1 MTQPPPYGPP
11 PPEPP
16 NWQPPQAPPPQAP
29 PPYAPPGYAPP
40 PNWPP
45 AQYQPAF
52 GSPGL
57 PPRKSR
63 ALPVVVAVVLAIVVL
78 SVAVLVPVLLTRG
91 DDDVAVARSDP
102 DGSGVDTSNLSAV
115 QEFEGLTNQHLA
127 LGESKDY
134 PQSPSVGGDHAPVW
148 LECGVYDEPVPEVN
162 VVHDLEHGTTW
173 LTYREDLV
181 DEDGVD
187 ELAGVLPPN
196 GILSPYPEQDA
207 PVVITVWGRQLELT
221 GPEDPRIKLFITK
234 FAAGDT
240 APEPF
245 ASCHGGVDPDDILDS
260 GGTAA

>member
-1 MTQPPPYGPP
+1 MTEPPYGPP

-16 NWQPPQAPPPQAP
+16 IWPPPQ
-29 PPYAPPGYAPP
+29 YAPPNYGPPQQPPPPHAPP

-45 AQYQPAF
+45 ASYLP
-52 GSPGL
+52 
-57 PPRKSR
+57 PPRKR
-63 ALPVVVAVVLAIVVL
+63 RVLPVVLAVAIAVLLIVI
-78 SVAVLVPVLLTRG
+78 AVLVPVLLTRG
-91 DDDVAVARSDP
+91 DDDDAAA
-102 DGSGVDTSNLSAV
+102 GVDTSDLSAV
-115 QEFEGLTNQHLA
+115 QEFEDLTTRHLA
-127 LGESKDY
+127 LGEDKEY

-187 ELAGVLPPN
+187 ELAKQLPPN
-196 GILSPYPEQDA
+196 GIMSPYPDQEA
-207 PVVITVWGRQLELT
+207 PVVITVWGRQLELA
-221 GPEDPRIKLFITK
+221 GPGDPRIKLFITK
-234 FAAGDT
+234 YSAGDT

-245 ASCHGGVDPDDILDS
+245 ASCNGGVDPDDLNG